1 MWTCYFVQRSADRPE
16 GQHGKTYDA
25 NKQPAKWSHAMVKL
39 PMLRVWYHN
48 SWWKTPPL
56 LLSSLFWLAKK
67 KSIQN
72 PGTVPTVKVF
82 TMVATCLGYRKEFST
97 WIFFPFFNRIHISTH
112 LSWWIFQPVIYV
124 IFFGKKKNLKGY
136 EGRVSVCVCHL
147 AAQGSMTS
155 FANSQLGQICP
166 QSTKPASR
174 WIIELQFETYTTKVV
189 RRHLICSDQPPC
201 RFEGF
206 LDSNFMEQLPRPPRT
221 LHGRSV
227 LALSRLANSCW
238 RFPRKVEEI
247 SIYCRYFCVNCI
259 ESCH

>member
-1 MWTCYFVQRSADRPE
+1 MDFPTSYICYF
-16 GQHGKTYDA
+16 
-25 NKQPAKWSHAMVKL
+25 
-39 PMLRVWYHN
+39 
-48 SWWKTPPL
+48 
-56 LLSSLFWLAKK
+56 FW
-67 KSIQN
+67 
-72 PGTVPTVKVF
+72 
-82 TMVATCLGYRKEFST
+82 EE
-97 WIFFPFFNRIHISTH
+97 
-112 LSWWIFQPVIYV
+112 
-124 IFFGKKKNLKGY
+124 KNLKGY

-166 QSTKPASR
+166 RSTKPASR

-247 SIYCRYFCVNCI
+247 SIYYRYFCVNCI
-259 ESCH
+259 KSCDFQNVQGSVTFNWSKIWGQHSGVTVWILRWWNFFVSSTSPVSDLATLQRGAHVTPNKACSTSPLTDLAVGTVDLLP